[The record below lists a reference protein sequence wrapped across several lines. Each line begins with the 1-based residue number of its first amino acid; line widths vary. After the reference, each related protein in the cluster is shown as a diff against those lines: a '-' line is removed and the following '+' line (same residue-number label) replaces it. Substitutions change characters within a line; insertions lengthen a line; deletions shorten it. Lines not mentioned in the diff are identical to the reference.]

1 MKLNVNKTRDIFFCR
16 NTICHGFDY
25 NLCESSITRTDYIRD
40 LRVLIDAKFN
50 FHQQVDNIFFHVYR
64 MLGLIRI
71 VTFPFS
77 SLHNLLTLYYNLVR
91 RKLEYVRVAWNS
103 VTSTDAGKLERI
115 QRKLVLL
122 CHLSFSSYLDYSYG
136 DILNYL
142 QLHTLSVG
150 PVAQSV

>member
-1 MKLNVNKTRDIFFCR
+1 M
-16 NTICHGFDY
+16 
-25 NLCESSITRTDYIRD
+25 
-40 LRVLIDAKFN
+40 LIDAKFN